1 MRNPRDLIK
10 RPVITERTS
19 EFIEQRK
26 YVFEVE
32 LKANK
37 TEIKQAIEQI
47 FKVKVVG
54 VNTLR
59 MPAKPKRYGRH
70 SGYTSEWKKPSC
82 SFPKTASRW
91 ISLKLPYKQSLK

>member
-1 MRNPRDLIK
+1 MKDPRDLIK
-10 RPVITERTS
+10 RPVVTERTS

-47 FKVKVVG
+47 FKVKVTN

-70 SGYTSEWKKPSC
+70 SGYTSEWKKAIVTLSEDSKPLEFFES
-82 SFPKTASRW
+82 SV
-91 ISLKLPYKQSLK
+91 

>member
-19 EFIEQRK
+19 DFMEQRK
-26 YVFEVE
+26 YVFEVD

-47 FKVKVVG
+47 FKVKVTN

-59 MPAKPKRYGRH
+59 MPAKPKRYGKH
-70 SGYTSEWKKPSC
+70 SGYTSEWKKAIVQLSADSKPLEYFES
-82 SFPKTASRW
+82 SV
-91 ISLKLPYKQSLK
+91 

>member
-1 MRNPRDLIK
+1 MKNPRDLIK

-19 EFIEQRK
+19 DFIEQRK
-26 YVFEVE
+26 YVFEVD

-37 TEIKQAIEQI
+37 TEIKQAIESI
-47 FKVKVVG
+47 FKVKVTG

-70 SGYTSEWKKPSC
+70 SGYTSEWKKAIVQLSADSKPLE
-82 SFPKTASRW
+82 FFEASV
-91 ISLKLPYKQSLK
+91 

>member
-1 MRNPRDLIK
+1 MKNPRDLIK
-10 RPVITERTS
+10 RPVVTERTS
-19 EFIEQRK
+19 EFMEQRK
-26 YVFEVE
+26 YVFEVD
-32 LKANK
+32 LRANK

-70 SGYTSEWKKPSC
+70 SGYTSEWKKAIVTLSEDSKPLEYFES
-82 SFPKTASRW
+82 SV
-91 ISLKLPYKQSLK
+91 